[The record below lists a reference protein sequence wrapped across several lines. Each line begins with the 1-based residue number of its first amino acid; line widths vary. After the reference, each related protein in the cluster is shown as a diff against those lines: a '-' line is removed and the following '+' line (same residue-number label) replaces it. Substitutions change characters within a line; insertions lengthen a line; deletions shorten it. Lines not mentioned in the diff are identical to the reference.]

1 MEYYT
6 AVFFFLRLLGNSLAA
21 QVVSTHTFA
30 AQGPGSIPDRGTKGS
45 QCTYMRF

>member
-6 AVFFFLRLLGNSLAA
+6 AVFFFKVLGEFRGSP
-21 QVVSTHTFA
+21 VVSTHTFA